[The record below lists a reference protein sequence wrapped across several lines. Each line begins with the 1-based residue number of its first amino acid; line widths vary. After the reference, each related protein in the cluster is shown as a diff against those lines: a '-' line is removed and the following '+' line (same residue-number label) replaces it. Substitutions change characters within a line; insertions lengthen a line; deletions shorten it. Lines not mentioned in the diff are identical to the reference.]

1 MDIFTPNRK
10 LWIPDNTI
18 ADSLASPPAISRM
31 IAYNRKIRCLTPH
44 RVMMGAAGFGGVV
57 GDITSYA
64 FDGTGDWLSIPDHA
78 DWDFIGSVADSRT
91 MELWIKYASSPTGT
105 AYALISHS
113 ESIGPNDF
121 WLINV
126 SNAAIN
132 FFAQS
137 ASVTILATNDVI
149 GIPDT
154 DWHHIAVI
162 RILDE
167 YGIYVDGTQTAYS
180 QDTSTDTFAGKL
192 GIGVRE
198 IDGWGAFPGNVDE
211 IRMYVGNPF
220 GAAPVVGLTDTI
232 TVPTAQHT
240 SDANTTLL
248 IHCGETKT
256 GTTGSG
262 ATFTDSGNT
271 GHTVTEVGNAIED
284 AVNYKW

>member
-1 MDIFTPNRK
+1 MDIFVPKRK
-10 LWIPDNTI
+10 LWIPDNHI
-18 ADSLASPPAISRM
+18 ADMDLSPPGQDRM
-31 IAYNRKIRCLTPH
+31 LRRNRMRCNLTPDILM
-44 RVMMGAAGFGGVV
+44 MMGAAGSAIS
-57 GDITSYA
+57 GDEISYA

-137 ASVTILATNDVI
+137 ASVTILAANDVI

-232 TVPTAQHT
+232 TVPTSQHT

>member
-1 MDIFTPNRK
+1 MDIFVPKRK
-10 LWIPDNTI
+10 LWIPDNHI
-18 ADSLASPPAISRM
+18 ADMDLSPPGQDRM
-31 IAYNRKIRCLTPH
+31 LRRNRMRCNLTPDILM
-44 RVMMGAAGFGGVV
+44 MMGAAGSAIS
-57 GDITSYA
+57 GDEISYA

-271 GHTVTEVGNAIED
+271 GHTVTENGNAIED
-284 AVNYKW
+284 AVNYKF

>member
-1 MDIFTPNRK
+1 MDIFVPKRK
-10 LWIPDNTI
+10 LWIPDNHI
-18 ADSLASPPAISRM
+18 ADMDLSPPGQDRM
-31 IAYNRKIRCLTPH
+31 LRRNRMRCNLTPDILM
-44 RVMMGAAGFGGVV
+44 MMGAAGSAIS
-57 GDITSYA
+57 GDEISYA

-232 TVPTAQHT
+232 TVPTSQHT